1 MTIEE
6 IKRVHGARPF
16 EPFTMHPAD
25 GRKLR
30 VKHPEF
36 MMQIPGGRIVYVA
49 TPDGDVESVDL
60 LMVVSLERP
69 ARKRKPPSN
78 GNERH

>member
-16 EPFTMHPAD
+16 SPFTMHLAD

-49 TPDGDVESVDL
+49 TPEGDVESVDL
-60 LMVVSLERP
+60 LMVVSLER
-69 ARKRKPPSN
+69 AGTKRKPPSN
-78 GNERH
+78 GNGRH